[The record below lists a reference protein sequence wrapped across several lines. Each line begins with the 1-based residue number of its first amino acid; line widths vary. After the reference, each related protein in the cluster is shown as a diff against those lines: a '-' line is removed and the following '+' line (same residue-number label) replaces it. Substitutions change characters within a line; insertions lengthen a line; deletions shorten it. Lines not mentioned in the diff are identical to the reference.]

1 METLAVLGRTLAF
14 SLAAG
19 VNLYAT
25 VALVGL
31 ASYFGW
37 VPLPREY
44 AVFGNPWVIG
54 IASMLYLVEFVA
66 DKVPW
71 VDTLWD
77 TVHTFIRPIGGAAL
91 AVASLG
97 DASPA
102 LMVGAALLG
111 GTVAA
116 GSHFTKA
123 GARVVA
129 NTSPEPFS
137 NWALSV
143 LEDGFVVS
151 LGLIALK
158 FPLIALGISLAVITV
173 IVVTASMLIRAIRRK
188 FARPAEVPA

>member
-37 VPLPREY
+37 VALPPEY
-44 AVFGNPWVIG
+44 AVFGNPWI
-54 IASMLYLVEFVA
+54 IAIATALYLVEFVA

-77 TVHTFIRPIGGAAL
+77 AVHTFIRPIGGAAL

-102 LMVGAALLG
+102 LKIGAARLG

-123 GARVVA
+123 GTRVVA

-151 LGLIALK
+151 LGLLALK
-158 FPLIALGISLAVITV
+158 FPIIALGISVVVIAVIV
-173 IVVTASMLIRAIRRK
+173 ATASLLIRAVRRR
-188 FARPAEVPA
+188 FARPAEAPA

>member
-37 VPLPREY
+37 VAMPPEY
-44 AVFGNPWVIG
+44 AVFANPWVIG
-54 IASMLYLVEFVA
+54 IASALYVIEFIA

-77 TVHTFIRPIGGAAL
+77 AVHTFIRPIGGAAL

-97 DASPA
+97 DASPG
-102 LMVGAALLG
+102 MKIGAALLG

-116 GSHFTKA
+116 GSHITKA
-123 GARVVA
+123 GTRVVA

-143 LEDGFVVS
+143 LEDGFVIS
-151 LGLIALK
+151 LGLLALK
-158 FPLIALGISLAVITV
+158 FPLVALVISLAVIAI
-173 IVVTASMLIRAIRRK
+173 IVAMASFLIRAIRRK
-188 FARPAEVPA
+188 FASPEEAPA